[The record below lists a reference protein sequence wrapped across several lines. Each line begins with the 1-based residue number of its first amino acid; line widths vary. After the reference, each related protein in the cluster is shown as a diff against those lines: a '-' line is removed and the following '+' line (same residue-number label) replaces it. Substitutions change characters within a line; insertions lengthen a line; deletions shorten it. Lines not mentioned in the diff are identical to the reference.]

1 MSEFKIYDTTY
12 KKIKQIDCEGLKMD
26 FEKLSK
32 QEKEK
37 VIEVCKELNKQ
48 QLDNFDS
55 FLKKFFK
62 LQMRNNVLENEREK
76 FLESKTKQYNQIMN
90 NCEDLYSELKL
101 FVEEQEVYTEILIR
115 TFNQVIS
122 NLRKK
127 HKKNNKT
134 TEELYKKLE
143 HLKKVKK

>member
-1 MSEFKIYDTTY
+1 
-12 KKIKQIDCEGLKMD
+12 MD

-32 QEKEK
+32 QDKEK

-55 FLKKFFK
+55 FLKKFFE
-62 LQMRNNVLENEREK
+62 LQMRNNVLEHERK
-76 FLESKTKQYNQIMN
+76 NFLESKNKQYNQIMN
-90 NCEDLYSELKL
+90 DFIDLYSELKL
-101 FVEEQEVYTEILIR
+101 FVEEQEAYTEIVIR

>member
-1 MSEFKIYDTTY
+1 
-12 KKIKQIDCEGLKMD
+12 MD

-32 QEKEK
+32 QDKEK

-55 FLKKFFK
+55 FLKKFFE
-62 LQMRNNVLENEREK
+62 LQMRNNVLEHEREK
-76 FLESKTKQYNQIMN
+76 FLESKNKQYNQIMN
-90 NCEDLYSELKL
+90 DCIDLYSELKL
-101 FVEEQEVYTEILIR
+101 FVEEQEAYTEILIR